1 MNRGG
6 RKKEAS
12 GFRLEALE
20 AGLKQVPVT
29 LSQPGQAAG
38 QMRIPGRPPVASGNF
53 SAHQRISISFLQKAM
68 VAFFVLNMQSGFLD
82 SRSRHGRV
90 EGNLI

>member
-6 RKKEAS
+6 RK
-12 GFRLEALE
+12 RLGLFTLAPEPFE
-20 AGLKQVPVT
+20 AGRHPLLKTSIAGAGQV
-29 LSQPGQAAG
+29 LIPGQPHGA
-38 QMRIPGRPPVASGNF
+38 REKF

-68 VAFFVLNMQSGFLD
+68 LTFFLLNMQSGFLD